1 VSQARKYLA
10 RQCITLLALKHLAI
24 RQSCLGFAARVGP
37 DSVDASL
44 PLTRIVIRSK
54 LTSVSV
60 ICLLL
65 ASAAANVSQTR
76 TRRVVANHEP
86 PPAQELIEL
95 GKPGNGE
102 VLRTDTTLVIL
113 PVSVKDRDGRAVEDL
128 TKEHFRIYEEGVEQQ
143 VAYFAPVDEPFTV
156 VLMLDT
162 SSSVWKKLDRIKN
175 AAVRFVNHLRSS
187 DRVMVISFAHR
198 MTIHCEPTDDRERLL
213 KTIRSLGKGM
223 STHLYA
229 ALENVMTKQLTKIK
243 GRKAVVL
250 FTDGVDESSDQ
261 RAEETLHYA
270 EELDALLYAI
280 RFDTY
285 DERLD
290 AIMQAQ
296 KGAAR
301 LADLFRV
308 TLPAPPTS
316 KRTSLADAYERGQ
329 RYLHELAAVTGG
341 RYFEA
346 NQNLRDLDQ
355 AFAHIAE
362 ELRRQYSLGYYPHPQ
377 GRPGERRRVRVRVE
391 RPDVAVNSR
400 SSYILQSQPSTGKTR
415 RPD

>member
-1 VSQARKYLA
+1 MIKA
-10 RQCITLLALKHLAI
+10 
-24 RQSCLGFAARVGP
+24 
-37 DSVDASL
+37 
-44 PLTRIVIRSK
+44 K
-54 LTSVSV
+54 LTSASIV
-60 ICLLL
+60 CLLL

-76 TRRVVANHEP
+76 TRRVLTNNEP
-86 PPAQELIEL
+86 PPAQGLIEL
-95 GKPGNGE
+95 ADGE
-102 VLRTDTTLVIL
+102 VLRTDTTLVML
-113 PVSVKDRDGRAVEDL
+113 PVSVKDRDGRAVENL
-128 TKEHFRIYEEGVEQQ
+128 TKEHFKIYEEGLEQQ

-162 SSSVWKKLDRIKN
+162 SSSVWKKLDKIKN
-175 AAVRFVNHLRSS
+175 AAARFVDHLRSS

-198 MTIHCEPTDDRERLL
+198 MTIYCEPTYDRERLL
-213 KTIRSLGKGM
+213 KAIHSVGKGM

-229 ALENVMTKQLTKIK
+229 ALQNVMTKQLTKIK

-261 RAEETLHYA
+261 TAGETLHYA
-270 EELDALLYAI
+270 EELDALVYTI

-296 KGAAR
+296 KGAAS
-301 LADLFRV
+301 LADLFRRV

-316 KRTSLADAYERGQ
+316 GGKSKSLADAYERGR
-329 RYLHELAAVTGG
+329 RYLHDLAAVTGG

-355 AFAHIAE
+355 AFAHVAE
-362 ELRRQYSLGYYPHPQ
+362 ELRCQYSLGYYPRPP

-391 RPDVAVNSR
+391 RLDVAVNSR
-400 SSYILQSQPSTGKTR
+400 GSYILQSQPSTGKTKR
-415 RPD
+415 LSPRVH